1 MTPTP
6 SPAPRTPRK
15 RLATVLKAT
24 ALIGLG
30 MGGAFAAPHLFR
42 GHQADAQQIV
52 VTPPRGAPASFADLI
67 DKVSP
72 AVVAIDVKG
81 KTRGRNDPDRSDEE
95 DGDDGNGVPRD
106 GLPPEAEELFR
117 RFGIPRP
124 RQQDLPPTRVAG
136 SGFFISAD
144 GLIVTNNHVVENASE
159 ITVTL
164 SDDRELKA
172 KLVGNDPRTDLAVL
186 RTEEKGPFP
195 FVGFAKSTKPRVGDW
210 VIAIGN
216 PFDLGTTVTAGIV
229 SAVGRDTNDQYVDFL
244 QIDAPINRGNSGG
257 PTFDLYGRVIGVN
270 SQILSPTGGSVGIGF
285 AIPADTADK
294 IVNQLIA
301 RGRVLRGWLG
311 VTIGPVTESVAAAT
325 GLKEAKGALISVVR
339 DGSPA
344 QRAGL
349 KDGDIVINLDGAPLK
364 DSTDLSRRVADLP
377 ANSTHDFDILRQGK
391 RQKIKV
397 TIGERPSEDVVASND
412 SDNGQG
418 PGGQAEGQT
427 GKASDTLWG
436 LRVAPLSPADR
447 RRLRLDPNEKGL
459 IILGVRNDSPLAEEG
474 LVAGLV
480 ILEANYRP
488 VASVEDLEKAA
499 KDARAE
505 GLKAVLLR
513 IQTPQSS
520 VFIGAPLDKE

>member
-1 MTPTP
+1 MTP
-6 SPAPRTPRK
+6 SPSPTLRTPRK
-15 RLATVLKAT
+15 RLATVLKAS

-30 MGGAFAAPHLFR
+30 MGGAFAAPHLLR
-42 GHQADAQQIV
+42 GREADAQQIV

-81 KTRGRNDPDRSDEE
+81 KTRGRGENGGPDGQEDE
-95 DGDDGNGVPRD
+95 DGTPRD
-106 GLPPEAEELFR
+106 GLPPEAEEFFR

-124 RQQDLPPTRVAG
+124 QQPDARPSRVAG

-144 GLIVTNNHVVENASE
+144 GLIVTNNHVVEDASE

-164 SDDRELKA
+164 SDERELKA

-195 FVGFAKSTKPRVGDW
+195 FVGFARNTKPRVGDW

-229 SAVGRDTNDQYVDFL
+229 SAVARDTNDQYVDFL

-294 IVNQLIA
+294 IVKQLIDK
-301 RGRVLRGWLG
+301 GRVLRGWLG
-311 VTIGPVTESVAAAT
+311 VTIGPVSDSVAAAT
-325 GLKEAKGALISVVR
+325 GLKEARGALISAVR
-339 DGSPA
+339 EGSPA
-344 QRAGL
+344 EKGGL
-349 KDGDIVINLDGAPLK
+349 KGGDIVINLDGSPLK

-377 ANSTHDFDILRQGK
+377 ANSTHEFDILRQGK

-397 TIGERPSEDVVASND
+397 TIGERPSEDVVAGN
-412 SDNGQG
+412 DNGNGDNPGG
-418 PGGQAEGQT
+418 PGEGQT
-427 GKASDTLWG
+427 GRVSETLWG
-436 LRVAPLSPADR
+436 LKVAPLSVADR

-459 IILGVRNDSPLAEEG
+459 VVTGVRNDSPLAEEG
-474 LVAGLV
+474 LVAGLA

-488 VASVEDLEKAA
+488 IASVEDLEKAA

-513 IQTPQSS
+513 IQTPQNS
-520 VFIGAPLDKE
+520 VFIGAPLDAE